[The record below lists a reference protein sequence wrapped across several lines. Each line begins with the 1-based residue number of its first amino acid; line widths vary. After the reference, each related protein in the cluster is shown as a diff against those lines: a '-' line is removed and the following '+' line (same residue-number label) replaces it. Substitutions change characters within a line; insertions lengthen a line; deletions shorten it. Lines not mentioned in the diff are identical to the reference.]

1 MNAVRD
7 GIITFNEEGEIL
19 LVNREME
26 KMWGFQTDMLV
37 GKPFTFLI
45 PPPHKSLQLEL
56 FKRRIKNEKSHI
68 FTGELIM
75 TGQRAD
81 GDIFPIELHISDFEY
96 EGKRIFTAVV
106 RDITERLQV
115 EKDLR
120 DSKLQLELRTR
131 ELEKTQEELNQLVE
145 ELKRSNSELEQFAY
159 NASHDLQEPLRN
171 VEGYISLLKR
181 QWEKASEETIEEY
194 LGHAEK
200 GVVRMQALIHDLL
213 HYSRAGR
220 DSTPFIEIS
229 TELIIEM
236 AKNNLR
242 LPIQQ
247 SQAIITTENLPPV
260 IKGARLQLIQLF
272 QNILSN
278 AIKFTP
284 HYQQPNIL
292 IKYTKKENHHRFEI
306 TDNGIGIA
314 EKDIERIFVNF
325 QRLHPYEAYPGTGL
339 GLAICKKNYRAPPGH
354 YRRFFRIG
362 KRKHFLFY
370 TTGVVKSIT
379 LPGPIHRSCLG
390 GFVSEITR
398 LRLP

>member
-1 MNAVRD
+1 MINEEREAFIQLREIMNAVRD
-7 GIITFNEEGEIL
+7 GIITFNEDGEIL
-19 LVNREME
+19 LVNKEME
-26 KMWGFQTDMLV
+26 KIWGYQADMLV

-45 PPPHKSLQLEL
+45 PPPHKSLQLAL
-56 FKRRIKNEKSHI
+56 FKRRIKNEKSQI
-68 FTGELIM
+68 LPDELTM
-75 TGQRAD
+75 TGQRSN

-96 EGKRIFTAVV
+96 NGKRIFTAVV

-131 ELEKTQEELNQLVE
+131 ELEKTQEELHQLVN

-159 NASHDLQEPLRN
+159 IASHDLQEPLRN

-181 QWEKASEETIEEY
+181 QWKKASENTIVEY
-194 LGHAEK
+194 LGHAIK

-213 HYSRAGR
+213 YYSRAGR
-220 DSTPFIEIS
+220 DVTPFMEIS
-229 TELIIEM
+229 TELIIEI

-247 SQAIITTENLPPV
+247 SHAIITTENLPPV

-272 QNILSN
+272 QNLLSN

-292 IKYTKKENHHRFEI
+292 IKYTKEKKHHRFEI
-306 TDNGIGIA
+306 IDNGIGIA

-325 QRLHPYEAYPGTGL
+325 QRLHPYEAYEGTGL
-339 GLAICKKNYRAPPGH
+339 GLAICKKIIERHHGS
-354 YRRFFRIG
+354 IG
-362 KRKHFLFY
+362 VFSELGKGSTFY
-370 TTGVVKSIT
+370 FT
-379 LPGPIHRSCLG
+379 LPA
-390 GFVSEITR
+390 
-398 LRLP
+398 